1 MDKDCQIDGNI
12 TLVVLKEKAILTI
25 EDSNSFRKIVEIE
38 LSSQQFYNIFRQ
50 MHVDCKIKLQ
60 NLDKIGKK
68 LEVKKVVFEISKD
81 DYIEKNNKYVII
93 QAKSLVTDEWFFD
106 EEPKPVYLNQAGR
119 YFAEINVRRWV

>member
-50 MHVDCKIKLQ
+50 MHVDCKVKLQ

-81 DYIEKNNKYVII
+81 DYINKNDKNLIKH
-93 QAKSLVTDEWFFD
+93 AKSLVTDEWFFD
-106 EEPKPVYLNQAGR
+106 EEPVRIHLNYSGK